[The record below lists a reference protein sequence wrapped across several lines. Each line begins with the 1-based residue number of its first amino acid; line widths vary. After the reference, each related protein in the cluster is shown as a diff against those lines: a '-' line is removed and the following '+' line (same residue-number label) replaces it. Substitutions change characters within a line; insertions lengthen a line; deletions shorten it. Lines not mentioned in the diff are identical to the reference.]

1 MPLDFVNVLNHA
13 LMILSWQENLPSDEM
28 PPYWMWHLDWEIEDW
43 FRKVQRKRDAKYG
56 TVRDEEV
63 EEEYEENDLFDD
75 FLQELKG
82 Q

>member
-1 MPLDFVNVLNHA
+1 
-13 LMILSWQENLPSDEM
+13 MILSWQENLPSDEM

>member
-1 MPLDFVNVLNHA
+1 MNVLNHA